1 MKIII
6 DNGHGAE
13 TPGKRSPDGSV
24 LEYAY
29 TRRMATALAA
39 ELRAEGFGVHILV
52 PEQKDVPLA
61 ERVRRANGIRDAVAL
76 VSLHLNAAGS
86 DGQWHTARGFSCFVA
101 PNASQQSRLLG
112 RILTEEAER
121 NGMIGNRCVPPQK
134 VWVQNLAICRQTV
147 CPAVLTESLF
157 QDNPGDVAT
166 LLSPDGFDALIN
178 LHKTAILNYLN
189 LKC

>member
-13 TPGKRSPDGSV
+13 TRGKRSPDGTIM
-24 LEYAY
+24 EFAY

-39 ELRAEGFGVHILV
+39 KLRAEGVDVHILV
-52 PEQKDVPLA
+52 PEQADVPLT
-61 ERVRRANGIRDAVAL
+61 ERIRRANGIGDADAL

-86 DGQWHTARGFSCFVA
+86 DGLWHTARGFASYVA

-121 NGMIGNRCVPPQK
+121 RGMTGNRCVPPEK
-134 VWVQNLAICRQTV
+134 IWVQNLAICRQTV

-157 QDNPGDVAT
+157 QDNRDDVAI
-166 LLSPDGFDALIN
+166 LLSDGGFNALIG
-178 LHKTAILNYLN
+178 LHKTAILNYLKS
-189 LKC
+189 KC

>member
-13 TPGKRSPDGSV
+13 TRGKRSPDGTIM
-24 LEYAY
+24 EFAY

-39 ELRAEGFGVHILV
+39 RLRAEGVDVHILV
-52 PEQKDVPLA
+52 PEQADVPLT
-61 ERVRRANGIRDAVAL
+61 ERIRRANGIGDADAL

-86 DGQWHTARGFSCFVA
+86 DGLWHTARGFACYVA

-112 RILTEEAER
+112 RIMTEEAER
-121 NGMIGNRCVPPQK
+121 SGMTGNRCVPPEK
-134 VWVQNLAICRQTV
+134 IWVQNLAICRQTV

-157 QDNPGDVAT
+157 QDNRDDVAI
-166 LLSPDGFDALIN
+166 LLSDDGFNALIG
-178 LHKTAILNYLN
+178 LHKTAILNYLKS
-189 LKC
+189 KC